1 MKVKQ
6 RCPSLFALVAG
17 AMCVSTA
24 WSQGASGGAA
34 AVQAA
39 SPAASAAAPEQGA
52 AAETG
57 ANAMSS
63 NSGVMEVVVTAQ
75 RREQAL
81 SKVPMSI
88 TAMNTEMLE
97 KQGIKDLAGIGRL
110 TPGLNVGTPDAS
122 GESTIAIRGITSNVG
137 APTTGVYID
146 DVPVQ
151 VSNMASCALLCA
163 GSPIPKVFDLERVEV
178 LRGPQGTLYGSS
190 SEGGAI
196 RFITSSPKLSGSYSG
211 GIRSDVSFTQGGSPN
226 YEIGATLDG
235 PLKADIVG
243 FRLSAWT
250 RRDGG
255 YVDRYSAQGGQLV
268 ARDANASESK
278 VARLA
283 VKIAPTD
290 RLTITPAFYYQETD
304 QKDRG
309 VFREA
314 LGVDRNNSNI
324 AQPDHDR
331 FGLASLT
338 AEYDFDAFNV
348 KSITSHLGRT
358 ENRIDDYSNFT
369 VGREALNA
377 NGTFTAAS
385 ATENTQ
391 DNWNQEIRFTSTDK
405 ASDKLSWVG
414 GFYLQK
420 MQQGMTQSIA
430 EDVLALSTW
439 YANFF
444 GDPTL
449 IAPGSQ
455 SYLEHYKQTEIES
468 AAFGEASYKLSDHL
482 TMSTGLRVTRTR
494 FSYSDTQSGWWGAPN
509 GPFQGADKETPVTPK
524 FGLSW
529 QATPDSLIYATA
541 ARGFRVGGSNE
552 SLAGNATC
560 ASGLAALGLS
570 DAPSTYKSDSVWS
583 YELGNKQKLANGA
596 VSVSGSLFWIN
607 WSDIQGSV
615 MLPTCGFGFVT
626 NMATATSKGFDL
638 EIQARPTSQLLIA
651 GTLGYDDARYTKSAT
666 FQGVAGPMVTA
677 KSGDP
682 LSVPKWTASVA
693 AEYDWHLS
701 HGEAAFARADYQF
714 VGGYCRTGSEGTVS
728 YDPAVRNAPGVRLLN
743 LRTGLRKDAWNVS
756 VYVKNAANV
765 RTTVSRTHSFTT
777 DTVYIDAALA
787 PRTTGAAV
795 GYDF

>member
-1 MKVKQ
+1 
-6 RCPSLFALVAG
+6 
-17 AMCVSTA
+17 
-24 WSQGASGGAA
+24 
-34 AVQAA
+34 
-39 SPAASAAAPEQGA
+39 
-52 AAETG
+52 
-57 ANAMSS
+57 
-63 NSGVMEVVVTAQ
+63 MEVVVTAQ

-88 TAMNTEMLE
+88 TAMNTEMLD
-97 KQGIKDLAGIGRL
+97 KQGIKGLADVGRL

-151 VSNMASCALLCA
+151 VSNMASCAMLCA

-196 RFITSSPKLSGSYSG
+196 RFITASPKLSGSYSG
-211 GIRSDVSFTQGGSPN
+211 SIRSDLSFTEGGSPS

-235 PLKADIVG
+235 PLKTDVVG

-250 RRDGG
+250 RHEGG
-255 YVDRYSAQGGQLV
+255 YVERYSPETGQLV
-268 ARDANASESK
+268 QGNANSSESK

-290 RLTITPAFYYQETD
+290 QFTITPAFYYQETN
-304 QKDRG
+304 QRDRG
-309 VFREA
+309 VFRES

-358 ENRIDDYSNFT
+358 ENRTDDYSSFT

-377 NGTFTAAS
+377 NGAFTAAS
-385 ATENTQ
+385 VTENTQ
-391 DNWNQEIRFTSTDK
+391 DNWNEEIRFTSTDK
-405 ASDKLSWVG
+405 AGDKLSWVG
-414 GFYLQK
+414 GVYLQK

-430 EDVLALSTW
+430 EDVLTLSTW
-439 YANFF
+439 YANFL

-449 IAPGSQ
+449 IAAGSQ

-468 AAFGEASYKLSDHL
+468 AVFGEASYKLSDHL

-494 FSYSDTQSGWWGAPN
+494 FSYTDTQSGWWGAPN
-509 GPFQGADKETPVTPK
+509 GPFQGSDKETPVTPK

-529 QATPDSLIYATA
+529 QATPDSLVYATA

-560 ASGLAALGLS
+560 ASGLTALGLS

-583 YELGNKQKLANGA
+583 YELGNKQKLAGGA

-607 WSDIQGSV
+607 WNDIQGSV
-615 MLPTCGFGFVT
+615 LLPTCGFGFVT

-638 EIQARPTSQLLIA
+638 EIQAKPTSHLLVA
-651 GTLGYDDARYTKSAT
+651 GTLGYDDARYTKTAT

-682 LSVPKWTASVA
+682 LSVPKWTASLA
-693 AEYDWHLS
+693 AEYDWRLS

-714 VGGYCRTGSEGTVS
+714 IGGFYRTGSEGTVS
-728 YDPAVRNAPGVRLLN
+728 YDPEVRNAPRVRLLN
-743 LRTGLRKDAWNVS
+743 LRTGLRKDAWNLS
-756 VYVKNAANV
+756 VYVKNATNA

-777 DTVYIDAALA
+777 DTLFVNSALA

-795 GYDF
+795 AYDF